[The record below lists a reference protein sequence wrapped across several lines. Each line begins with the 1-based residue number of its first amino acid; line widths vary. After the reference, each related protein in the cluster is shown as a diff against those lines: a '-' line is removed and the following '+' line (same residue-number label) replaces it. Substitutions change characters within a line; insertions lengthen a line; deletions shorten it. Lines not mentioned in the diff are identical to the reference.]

1 MANIW
6 TAAAGDFERVKQLVE
21 SGTSPNVLDENSYSP
36 LHAAASWG
44 QADILRYLVEKGG
57 NINLTDSDGETPL
70 FVVETVG
77 MAKLVVELGGDPRW
91 RNEEGTTPAASL
103 QEDYPHIALYLRTL
117 TGETGPSSSSTDSSS
132 ALTSSTSTQP
142 DLEAPTDELMTAV
155 RGIME
160 RSERGEIT
168 EAETDELLREVVERT
183 VAGQVEAGRAIGE
196 QMLVDDEQGEGGR
209 TRQRAA
215 DELAQGPASG
225 GKRSREDRDDIGR

>member
-44 QADILRYLVEKGG
+44 QSDILRYLVEKGG
-57 NINLTDSDGETPL
+57 DINLTDSDGETPL

-77 MAKLVVELGGDPRW
+77 MAKLVVELGGDPKW
-91 RNEEGTTPAASL
+91 KNEEGVTLAASL

-117 TGETGPSSSSTDSSS
+117 TGETGPSSSTDSSS
-132 ALTSSTSTQP
+132 ALASSTSSQP
-142 DLEAPTDELMTAV
+142 DLDAPTNELMSAV

-168 EAETDELLREVVERT
+168 EAETDELLREVVERI
-183 VAGQVEAGRAIGE
+183 VAGQVDAGRAIGE
-196 QMLVDDEQGEGGR
+196 QMLVDEEQGDAGR
-209 TRQRAA
+209 TRQRTA
-215 DELAQGPASG
+215 DELAQGPAGG

>member
-44 QADILRYLVEKGG
+44 QSDILRYLVEKGG
-57 NINLTDSDGETPL
+57 DINLTDSDGETPL

-77 MAKLVVELGGDPRW
+77 MAKLVVDLGGDPKW
-91 RNEEGTTPAASL
+91 KNEEGATPAASL

-117 TGETGPSSSSTDSSS
+117 TGETGPSSSTDSA
-132 ALTSSTSTQP
+132 ALPSQP
-142 DLEAPTDELMTAV
+142 DLDVPTNELMSAV

-196 QMLVDDEQGEGGR
+196 QMLVDEEQGDAGR
-209 TRQRAA
+209 TRQRTA